1 MLYDRQQAH
10 VVRQPMGPVLTDHE
24 LNRASWDQLAAIH
37 GQDAYY
43 DAQALC
49 GGASSLIPEEEA
61 ALTLAVGADVAGK
74 RILHL
79 QCHLGFDAI
88 TFARRGAHV
97 TGVDFSTVAL
107 EKARALAARCNVRID
122 WVCADVLELPE
133 DLNSSFDVVWAT
145 VGVVCWIADLPAWM
159 RAVSAVLA
167 PGGKLV
173 LIDGVVSEPASRA
186 AGDLA
191 EPTPLRKVVQRG
203 WDYATPLRTGPQVQF
218 HYPLRVITSTA
229 RGAGLRIRHLEEH
242 TSISTH
248 LCINGLVRG
257 SDGRYRK
264 PGAAPVLFTLIAE
277 RDEPLAGMSTAAEV
291 GR

>member
-1 MLYDRQQAH
+1 ME
-10 VVRQPMGPVLTDHE
+10 PVLADHE

-49 GGASSLIPEEEA
+49 GGASSLVPEEEA
-61 ALTLAVGADVAGK
+61 ALTLAFGADVAGK

-88 TFARRGAHV
+88 TFARRGADV

-107 EKARALAARCNVRID
+107 EKARALAARCNVQVD
-122 WVCADVLELPE
+122 WVCSDVLELPE
-133 DLNSSFDVVWAT
+133 DLNSSFDVAWAT
-145 VGVVCWIADLPAWM
+145 LGVVCWIGDLSAWM

-173 LIDGVVSEPASRA
+173 LIDGVASEPASQL

-191 EPTPLRKVVQRG
+191 EPTPLRRVVQCG
-203 WDYATPLRTGPQVQF
+203 WDYATTLRTGPQVQF
-218 HYPLRVITSTA
+218 HYPLRAIVSAA
-229 RGAGLRIRHLEEH
+229 RRAGLRIRHLEEH

-248 LCINGLVRG
+248 LCINGLVRE

-277 RDEPLAGMSTAAEV
+277 RDELSASVPAGTAAPNE
-291 GR
+291 R

>member
-1 MLYDRQQAH
+1 
-10 VVRQPMGPVLTDHE
+10 MGPVLADHE
-24 LNRASWDQLAAIH
+24 LNRASWHQLAAIH

-61 ALTLAVGADVAGK
+61 ALASAFDADVAGK

-88 TFARRGAHV
+88 TFARRGADV

-107 EKARALAARCNVRID
+107 EKARALAVRCNVQVD

-133 DLNSSFDVVWAT
+133 DLSASFDVVWAT
-145 VGVVCWIADLPAWM
+145 LGVVCWIADLPAWM

-173 LIDGVVSEPASRA
+173 LIDGVASEPASRA

-191 EPTPLRKVVQRG
+191 EPTPLRRVVQCG
-203 WDYATPLRTGPQVQF
+203 WDYATTRRTGPQVQF
-218 HYPLRVITSTA
+218 HYPLRAIASAA
-229 RGAGLRIRHLEEH
+229 RRAGLRVRHLEQH

-248 LCINGLVRG
+248 LCINGLVRE

-277 RDEPLAGMSTAAEV
+277 RDEPLASSQPSLGV
-291 GR
+291 GLQQRSI

>member
-1 MLYDRQQAH
+1 ME
-10 VVRQPMGPVLTDHE
+10 PVLADHE

-61 ALTLAVGADVAGK
+61 ALASAFGADVAGK
-74 RILHL
+74 RLLHL

-88 TFARRGAHV
+88 TFARRGADV

-107 EKARALAARCNVRID
+107 EKARALAVRCNVQVD

-145 VGVVCWIADLPAWM
+145 LGVVCWIADLSAWM

-173 LIDGVVSEPASRA
+173 LIDGVASEPASQA

-191 EPTPLRKVVQRG
+191 EPTPLRRVVQCG
-203 WDYATPLRTGPQVQF
+203 WDYATTLRTGPQVQF
-218 HYPLRVITSTA
+218 HYPLRAIASAA
-229 RGAGLRIRHLEEH
+229 RHAGLRIHHLEEH

-248 LCINGLVRG
+248 LCINGLVRE

-264 PGAAPVLFTLIAE
+264 PGGAPVLFTLIAE
-277 RDEPLAGMSTAAEV
+277 RDEPLHVARSRA
-291 GR
+291 